1 MALKEGDM
9 NMENRSLRIL
19 EAIVDE
25 YIRTGEAVGS
35 KLIAEKLENAV
46 SSATIRNEMAALEQ
60 QGYLEHTHTS
70 SGRLPTYKGLRLY
83 IEKIMSPAPLAEE
96 DKEEIDRIFCNIE
109 GATDDELIDNAS
121 RALADITKCAIVST
135 NTVNKFSVITK
146 VDVIPT
152 GRRMYVLLLIT
163 SEGNIKNRVCRL
175 SFDLTNEQMDFFT
188 QFVNDNLKGVN
199 IDDLSDE
206 YIDKLAQAMGG
217 YMVTLSPL
225 LKAVVDLSAEM
236 QQQIEFSGEKNLLA
250 CPDFSNTQIA
260 TILDGKN
267 ELCRLLDDTF
277 SGIQIKFGAES
288 DTFAVTNSSLIATS
302 FSKDGR
308 KAGSFGVIGPVR
320 LDYKKIIPY
329 IEYFSSKVTDAL
341 SANRD
346 DEQENEEKE
355 ADSIE

>member
-1 MALKEGDM
+1 
-9 NMENRSLRIL
+9 MENRSLRIL

-83 IEKIMSPAPLAEE
+83 IEKIMSPAPLADEE
-96 DKEEIDRIFCNIE
+96 KEEIDRIFCNIE
-109 GATDDELIDNAS
+109 SATDDELIDNAS

-206 YIDKLAQAMGG
+206 YIEKLTEAMGG

-236 QQQIEFSGEKNLLA
+236 QQQIEFSGEKNLLT
-250 CPDFSNTQIA
+250 CSDFSNTQIA
-260 TILDGKN
+260 TILDRKN

-288 DTFAVTNSSLIATS
+288 DTFAVTNSSLIAAS

-341 SANRD
+341 SANS
-346 DEQENEEKE
+346 DEEEKNEKE

>member
-1 MALKEGDM
+1 
-9 NMENRSLRIL
+9 MENRTLRIL

-35 KLIAEKLENAV
+35 KLIAEKLDNAV

-70 SGRLPTYKGLRLY
+70 SGRLPTYQGLRLY
-83 IEKIMSPAPLAEE
+83 IEKVMSPAQLPDEE
-96 DKEEIDRIFCNIE
+96 KEEIDRI
-109 GATDDELIDNAS
+109 IDNAS

-152 GRRMYVLLLIT
+152 GKRMYVLLLIT
-163 SEGNIKNRVCRL
+163 SEGNIRNRVCRL

-188 QFVNDNLKGVN
+188 QFVNENLKGVN
-199 IDDLSDE
+199 LDELSDE
-206 YIDKLAQAMGG
+206 YIDKLTQAMGG
-217 YMVTLSPL
+217 YMMTLSPL
-225 LKAVVDLSAEM
+225 LKAVVDISAEM
-236 QQQIEFSGEKNLLA
+236 QQQVEFSGEKNLLT
-250 CPDFSNTQIA
+250 CSDFSNTQIA

-267 ELCRLLDDTF
+267 ELCSWLDDTF

-288 DTFAVTNSSLIATS
+288 DTFAVTNSSLIAAS
-302 FSKDGR
+302 FNKDGR

-320 LDYKKIIPY
+320 LDYKKLIPY

-341 SANRD
+341 SAGN
-346 DEQENEEKE
+346 DEEEKNEEKE
-355 ADSIE
+355 ADSV

>member
-1 MALKEGDM
+1 
-9 NMENRSLRIL
+9 MENRTLRIL

-35 KLIAEKLENAV
+35 KLIAEKLDNAV

-70 SGRLPTYKGLRLY
+70 SGRLPTYQGLRLY
-83 IEKIMSPAPLAEE
+83 GE
-96 DKEEIDRIFCNIE
+96 KEEIDRIFDNIG
-109 GATDDELIDNAS
+109 GATDDEIIDNAS

-152 GRRMYVLLLIT
+152 GKRMYVLLLIT
-163 SEGNIKNRVCRL
+163 SEGNIRNRVCRL
-175 SFDLTNEQMDFFT
+175 SFDLTNEQMNFFT
-188 QFVNDNLKGVN
+188 QFVNENLKGVN
-199 IDDLSDE
+199 LDELSDE
-206 YIDKLAQAMGG
+206 YIDKLTQAMGG
-217 YMVTLSPL
+217 YMMTLSPL
-225 LKAVVDLSAEM
+225 LKAVVDISAEM
-236 QQQIEFSGEKNLLA
+236 QQQVEFSGEKNLLT
-250 CPDFSNTQIA
+250 CSDFSNTQIA

-267 ELCRLLDDTF
+267 ELCSWLDDTF

-288 DTFAVTNSSLIATS
+288 DTFAVTNSSLIAAS
-302 FSKDGR
+302 FNKDGR

-320 LDYKKIIPY
+320 LDYKKLIPY

-341 SANRD
+341 SAGN
-346 DEQENEEKE
+346 DEEEKNEEKE
-355 ADSIE
+355 ADSV